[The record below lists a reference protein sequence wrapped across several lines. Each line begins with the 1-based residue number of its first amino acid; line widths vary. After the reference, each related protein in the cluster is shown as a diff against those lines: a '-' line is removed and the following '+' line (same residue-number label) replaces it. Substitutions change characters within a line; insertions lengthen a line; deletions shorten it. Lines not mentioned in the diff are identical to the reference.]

1 MAAGAEVTQ
10 TLESS
15 ASTYTGGIEGRNIGG
30 NTPEVY
36 FSAVT
41 NKKPAT
47 RATARRSSV
56 ASADSTASLVAA
68 GYIGSNNF
76 DCENSMMAALS
87 CRFSAA
93 SQSATVF
100 FALYDAN
107 DNLIG
112 VTRDYSFQGDA
123 TFTDG
128 TLYISSAE
136 IVDLHAASQY
146 YPILRTAP
154 ASGTVD
160 IFVEHL

>member
-15 ASTYTGGIEGRNIGG
+15 ASTYTGGIEGRSIGG

-36 FSAVT
+36 FSAIA

-47 RATARRSSV
+47 RATARRSAV

-68 GYIGSNNF
+68 GYIGTNNF
-76 DCENSMMAALS
+76 DCGNSMMVALS

-100 FALYDAN
+100 FALYDES

-112 VTRDYSFQGDA
+112 ITRGYVFQGDA
-123 TFTDG
+123 FFTDG

>member
-1 MAAGAEVTQ
+1 MSAGAEVTQ

-15 ASTYTGGIEGRNIGG
+15 ASTYTGGIEARAIGG

-36 FSAVT
+36 FSAIT

-47 RATARRSSV
+47 RATAKRPSV
-56 ASADSTASLVAA
+56 ARADSTASLVAA

-76 DCENSMMAALS
+76 DCENSMMAVLS

-100 FALYDAN
+100 FALFDAN
-107 DNLIG
+107 DNLLG
-112 VTRDYSFQGDA
+112 VTRDFTFQGDA

-128 TLYISSAE
+128 TLYVSASE
-136 IVDLHAASQY
+136 IVDVHAASQY
-146 YPILRTAP
+146 YPVLRTAP

>member
-1 MAAGAEVTQ
+1 MAAGVEVTQ

-15 ASTYTGGIEGRNIGG
+15 ASTYTGGIEGRAIGA

-36 FSAVT
+36 YSAVT

-47 RATARRSSV
+47 RATARRSAV

-68 GYIGSNNF
+68 RYIGANNF
-76 DCENSMMAALS
+76 DCGNSMFAALS

-100 FALYDAN
+100 FALYDEN

-112 VTRDYSFQGDA
+112 ITRDYTFQGDA

-128 TLYISSAE
+128 TLYVSNVE
-136 IVDLHAASQY
+136 LVDLHAAAQY
-146 YPILRTAP
+146 YPVLRTAP
-154 ASGTVD
+154 ASGTVH